1 VTCLSSPPVSAV
13 QHITNSSQTS
23 RLVRKV
29 PKNLCVRE
37 CEIEVTQLAT
47 PAISL
52 RRQFILNAAQSAQ
65 FLQPSNED
73 ITLETLVE
81 PELLI
86 TVGQLI

>member
-1 VTCLSSPPVSAV
+1 MPASENLHIGRHDLS
-13 QHITNSSQTS
+13 
-23 RLVRKV
+23 VRDYEIQ
-29 PKNLCVRE
+29 VRP
-37 CEIEVTQLAT
+37 LAT

-73 ITLETLVE
+73 ITLETLIE